1 MSTKARVLAL
11 AVLAVVAAA
20 VPVGLLAFTGDG
32 GSEGDFRGSL
42 PPQGI
47 ELPELALADQN
58 GDVVRTQDLRGK
70 VALVTFLDTQCE
82 ESCPLIASAVADGL
96 GRLTAEERRRVVAVA
111 ISVDPGEDTPS
122 SVRRFL
128 ANRGAE
134 DALRYVVAPEA
145 ELRPLWEEFGVLSSA
160 DSGSDNLHSAPIRIY
175 DRSGVWAATLHA
187 GVDLTPQNL
196 VHDVRVALAS

>member
-32 GSEGDFRGSL
+32 GSERDFRGSL

-47 ELPELALADQN
+47 ELPELGFADQD
-58 GDVVRTQDLRGK
+58 GDTVRTQDLRGK

-96 GRLTAEERRRVVAVA
+96 ERLTAEERRRVVAVA
-111 ISVDPGEDTPS
+111 ISVDPAEDTPW

-145 ELRPLWEEFGVLSSA
+145 ELRPLWEAFGVLASA
-160 DSGSDNLHSAPIRIY
+160 DTGSDNLHSAPVRIY
-175 DRSGVWAATLHA
+175 DRSGIWAATLHS

-196 VHDVRVALAS
+196 VHDVRVALGS

>member
-11 AVLAVVAAA
+11 AVLAVVAA

-47 ELPELALADQN
+47 KLPELALADQN

-111 ISVDPGEDTPS
+111 ISVDPAEDTPL

-134 DALRYVVAPEA
+134 DALRYVVAPET

-160 DSGSDNLHSAPIRIY
+160 DSGSDNLHSAPVRIY

>member
-1 MSTKARVLAL
+1 MSTKTRVLAL

-20 VPVGLLAFTGDG
+20 VPVGLFAFAGDG
-32 GSEGDFRGSL
+32 EPEGDFRGSL
-42 PPQGI
+42 PPEGI
-47 ELPELALADQN
+47 ELPELRLADQD
-58 GDVVRTQDLRGK
+58 GDMIRTEDLRGK

-96 GRLTAEERRRVVAVA
+96 ERLTPEERERVVALAV
-111 ISVDPGEDTPS
+111 SVDPAEDTPA

-128 ANRGAE
+128 ASRGAE

-145 ELRPLWEEFGVLSSA
+145 ELRPLWDAFGVLPSA
-160 DSGSDNLHSAPIRIY
+160 DSGSDDLHSAPVRIY
-175 DRSGVWAATLHA
+175 DPSGVWAATLHTGA
-187 GVDLTPQNL
+187 DLTPQNL

>member
-11 AVLAVVAAA
+11 AVLAVFAAA

-42 PPQGI
+42 PPAGI
-47 ELPELALADQN
+47 ELPELALADQD
-58 GDVVRTQDLRGK
+58 GDAVRTEDLHGK

-82 ESCPLIASAVADGL
+82 ESCPLIASAIADGL
-96 GRLTAEERRRVVAVA
+96 ERLTPEERRRVVALA
-111 ISVDPGEDTPS
+111 ISVDPAEDTAS

-128 ANRGAE
+128 ASRGAE
-134 DALRYVVAPEA
+134 DALRYVVAPEV
-145 ELRPLWEEFGVLSSA
+145 ELRPLWEAFGVLPSA
-160 DSGSDNLHSAPIRIY
+160 DTGSDNLHSAPVRIY

-187 GVDLTPQNL
+187 GADLTPQNL
-196 VHDVRVALAS
+196 VHDVRVALDL

>member
-1 MSTKARVLAL
+1 MSTKARVFAL

-32 GSEGDFRGSL
+32 EPGGDFRGSR
-42 PPQGI
+42 PPPGI
-47 ELPELALADQN
+47 ELPELALADQD
-58 GDVVRTQDLRGK
+58 GDVVRTEDLRGK

-82 ESCPLIASAVADGL
+82 ESCPLIASAIADGL
-96 GRLTAEERRRVVAVA
+96 ERLTPEERRRVVALA
-111 ISVDPGEDTPS
+111 ISVDPVEDTPS

-128 ANRGAE
+128 ASRGAE

-145 ELRPLWEEFGVLSSA
+145 ELRPLWEEFGVLPSA
-160 DSGSDNLHSAPIRIY
+160 DSGSDDLHSAPVRIY

>member
-32 GSEGDFRGSL
+32 ESEDDFRGSL
-42 PPQGI
+42 PPPGI
-47 ELPELALADQN
+47 ELPELGFPDQD
-58 GDVVRTQDLRGK
+58 GDVVRTEDLRGK

-96 GRLTAEERRRVVAVA
+96 GRLTPEERRRVVALA
-111 ISVDPGEDTPS
+111 ISVDPAEDTPA

-128 ANRGAE
+128 VSRGAE
-134 DALRYVVAPEA
+134 DALRYVVAPEV
-145 ELRPLWEEFGVLSSA
+145 ELRPLWEAFGVAASA
-160 DSGSDNLHSAPIRIY
+160 DTGLDDLHSAPVRIY
-175 DRSGVWAATLHA
+175 DSSGVWAATLHA
-187 GVDLTPQNL
+187 GADLTPQNL
-196 VHDVRVALAS
+196 VHDVRVALDL

>member
-32 GSEGDFRGSL
+32 EPEGDFRGSL
-42 PPQGI
+42 PPPGI
-47 ELPELALADQN
+47 DLPELALADQD
-58 GDVVRTQDLRGK
+58 GDVVRTEDLRGK

-82 ESCPLIASAVADGL
+82 ASCPLIASAIADGL
-96 GRLTAEERRRVVAVA
+96 ERLTPEERERVVALAV
-111 ISVDPGEDTPS
+111 SVDPVEDTPA

-128 ANRGAE
+128 ASRGAE

-145 ELRPLWEEFGVLSSA
+145 ELRPLWDAFGVLPSA
-160 DSGSDNLHSAPIRIY
+160 DSGSDDLHSAPVRIY
-175 DRSGVWAATLHA
+175 DPSGVWAATLHTGA
-187 GVDLTPQNL
+187 DLTPQNL